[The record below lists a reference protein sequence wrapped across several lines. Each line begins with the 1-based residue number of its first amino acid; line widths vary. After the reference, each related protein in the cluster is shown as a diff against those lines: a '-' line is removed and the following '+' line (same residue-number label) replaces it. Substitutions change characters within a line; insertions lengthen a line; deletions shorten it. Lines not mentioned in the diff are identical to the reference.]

1 MRTLQLGAR
10 GLRRALALAITA
22 FLGPATLVAACSSSP
37 EEAGDPCEPDGDP
50 CPVGTVCQANADGD
64 TVCLIELGGTCDPA
78 ADENLCA
85 DGGDCA
91 TDGEGVSS
99 CGIPEGGTCDP
110 TLDDPH
116 CVGDNVCAE
125 LASGGHACYPPV
137 LVRGRVFDAET
148 DDGIGDAHVLGLDDQ
163 ATAITDVAI
172 SAADG
177 AYELDLPVARNDDG
191 TPIDV
196 IFTLRASAQ
205 DYQTFPSGI
214 RTSLPIQTG
223 EATRP
228 EGDVGYIIQL
238 PLTDISLIA
247 LPEAEQGQPSIS
259 GTVVAGELSAGVLVV
274 AEGGQGAGLS
284 AISDASGKYTIFN
297 VPGGG
302 YKVNGYAAGVVL
314 EEADANVGDA
324 PATGVDL
331 LQADV
336 ALGSISGNVQIVNAP
351 GGAATSVVLVVESTF
366 DDTFVRGEVPRGLRT
381 PLSGPPDVDG
391 GFVIADVP
399 PGKYVVLAAFENDG
413 LVRDPDPNIA
423 GTQILHVEMPSPGV
437 ELTAEDNFKVTEALE
452 IISPGADEPE
462 PVSGTPTFTWVD
474 DSSED
479 FYSIVV
485 YDSFGN
491 LVWEDQDVPS
501 VSGGDVTVEYAGP
514 ALEKG
519 MYYQFRAT
527 SYRSPGGNVG
537 PIATTEDLRG
547 VFYAE

>member
-1 MRTLQLGAR
+1 MRNSKLGAR
-10 GLRRALALAITA
+10 GLRRALALT
-22 FLGPATLVAACSSSP
+22 LTTLVAPAALFAACSAAP
-37 EEAGDPCEPDGDP
+37 EEAGDACELDGDP
-50 CPVGTVCQANADGD
+50 CPVGTICQANADGD
-64 TVCLIELGGTCDPA
+64 TICKLELGGACDPQA
-78 ADENLCA
+78 EEDLCE
-85 DGGDCA
+85 DGSECS
-91 TDGEGVSS
+91 TDREGAST
-99 CGIPEGGTCDP
+99 CGIPEGGSCDSE
-110 TLDDPH
+110 LDDPH
-116 CVGDNVCAE
+116 CAGDNVCAE

-148 DDGIGDAHVLGLDDQ
+148 DDGIAGGHVLGLDDQ
-163 ATAITDVAI
+163 ATAITDIAV
-172 SAADG
+172 SGADG

-214 RTSLPIQTG
+214 RTSLPIQTS

-228 EGDVGYIIQL
+228 DNDVGYVIQL

-247 LPEAEQGQPSIS
+247 LPEDQQGQPSIS
-259 GTVVAGELSAGVLVV
+259 GTVLAGDLSAGVLVV
-274 AEGGQGAGLS
+274 AEGGADALS
-284 AISDASGKYTIFN
+284 AISDASGAYTIFN

-302 YKVNGYAAGVVL
+302 YTVSGYAAGVAL
-314 EEADANVGDA
+314 EAAEANVEGA
-324 PATGVDL
+324 PVTGVDL
-331 LQADV
+331 TQADI
-336 ALGSISGNVQIVNAP
+336 ALGSISGSVQIVNAP

-399 PGKYVVLAAFENDG
+399 PGRYVVLAAFENDG

-437 ELTAEDNFKVTEALE
+437 EIAAEDSFKVTEALT
-452 IISPGADEPE
+452 IISPGADDPE
-462 PVSGTPTFTWVD
+462 PVSGNPTFMWVD

-501 VSGGDVTVEYAGP
+501 VSGGDVSVSYAGP

-527 SYRSPGGNVG
+527 SFRSPGGNVG